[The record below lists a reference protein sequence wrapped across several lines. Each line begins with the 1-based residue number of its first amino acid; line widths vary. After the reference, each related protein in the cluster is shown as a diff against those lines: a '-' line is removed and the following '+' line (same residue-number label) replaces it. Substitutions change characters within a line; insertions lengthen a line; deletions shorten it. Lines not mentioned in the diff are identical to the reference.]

1 MHDRDELDFLE
12 CDGWLAPGIA
22 DNTRRPVHDAPPLV
36 GGGGKR
42 PRPLAAPGRLQL
54 ATLGWIA
61 AYRLAVFVFLAVSN
75 MLHRNRF
82 TYWCYGLETGFYLA
96 LGLGYVLRN
105 RFAPRVLALV
115 FSPMVFGNVFM
126 VSFLITLIL
135 LGDHGL
141 LFEEAAQV
149 ANVGVVHFANVI
161 VHMLTLVDFF
171 VLLVAG
177 YKESLRAEMQRWLL
191 CLAER
196 GRGLERLYQAVFI
209 LLPASY
215 MLLYVLCW
223 DPFNEYPTP
232 YLNPWLLVALA
243 LVVGYGAMV
252 WFWHVCTVANEPRLR
267 RARTRPLSH
276 SKRKGS
282 VDGWGEDWK

>member
-1 MHDRDELDFLE
+1 MHDGDDIDFLAR
-12 CDGWLAPGIA
+12 DDWLALGLA
-22 DNTRRPVHDAPPLV
+22 DNACRSARDAPSLV
-36 GGGGKR
+36 GGGDGC

-54 ATLGWIA
+54 VTLGWIA
-61 AYRLAVFVFLAVSN
+61 AYRLAVFVFHAASD

-105 RFAPRVLALV
+105 RFAPRALALV

-135 LGDHGL
+135 LGDRGL
-141 LFEEAAQV
+141 LFEEAAQT
-149 ANVGVVHFANVI
+149 ANVGVVHFANVV

-191 CLAER
+191 CLAAR
-196 GRGLERLYQAVFI
+196 GQSLERLYQAVFI

-215 MLLYVLCW
+215 MFLYVLCW
-223 DPFNEYPTP
+223 DPFDEYPTP
-232 YLNPWLLVALA
+232 YFNPWLLMALA

-267 RARTRPLSH
+267 RTRTRPLPY
-276 SKRKGS
+276 SKCKGPA
-282 VDGWGEDWK
+282 DGWGEDWE